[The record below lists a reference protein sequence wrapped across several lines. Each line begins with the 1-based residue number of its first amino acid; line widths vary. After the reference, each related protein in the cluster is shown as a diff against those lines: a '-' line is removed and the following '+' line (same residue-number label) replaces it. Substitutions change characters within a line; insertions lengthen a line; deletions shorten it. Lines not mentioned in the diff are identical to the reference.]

1 MPRRSNDFD
10 LEPNWHFD
18 FRDATSLPEDSV
30 VRVRFL
36 VNTCSAAVTVI
47 LLILVGWQTLVRA
60 SVAAQLRFWNERIAA
75 HQHEY
80 DELQVSLRDYMGE
93 AGRIKDAYDLVYS
106 PFVPSVFIL
115 NIGRTLPDRMT
126 IDAISYADKVIT
138 LRGSLA
144 EPPERAS
151 RVLGGY
157 IETLRKD
164 PRIGPLFSDISA
176 PSLDRSRQDN
186 TFNFLIVLKLPGAP

>member
-1 MPRRSNDFD
+1 MPKRSSDFD

-36 VNTCSAAVTVI
+36 VNTCAAAVAII
-47 LLILVGWQTLVRA
+47 LLILVGWQVLVRA
-60 SVAAQLRFWNERIAA
+60 SVAGQLHFWDERIAA

-80 DELQVSLRDYMGE
+80 EELQGSLHDYMAE
-93 AGRIKDAYDLVYS
+93 AGKIKDAYDLVYS
-106 PFVPSVFIL
+106 RFVPSVFIL
-115 NIGRTLPDRMT
+115 NIGRTLPERMT
-126 IDAISYADKVIT
+126 IDMIGFADGVVT

-144 EPPERAS
+144 ESPERAS

-157 IETLRKD
+157 VEALRKD
-164 PRIGPLFSDISA
+164 PKIGPLFSDISA
-176 PSLDRSRQDN
+176 PSLDRSKQDN
-186 TFNFLIVLKLPGAP
+186 TFNFMIVLKLPGAP

>member
-1 MPRRSNDFD
+1 MPRRASDFH

-36 VNTCSAAVTVI
+36 VNIGAAAVTIV
-47 LLILVGWQTLVRA
+47 LLTLVGWQVLVRA
-60 SVAAQLRFWNERIAA
+60 SVAAQLRFWDERIAA
-75 HQHEY
+75 HRHEY
-80 DELQVSLRDYMGE
+80 DELQKSLHDYMAE

-115 NIGRTLPDRMT
+115 TIGRTLPEKMT
-126 IDAISYADKVIT
+126 IDMIDDSAGVVT

-157 IETLRKD
+157 VETLRKD
-164 PRIGPLFSDISA
+164 PRIGPLFGDISA
-176 PSLDRSRQDN
+176 PSLDRSRDDN
-186 TFNFLIVLKLPGAP
+186 TFRFMIVLKPH

>member
-1 MPRRSNDFD
+1 MPRRSSDFD
-10 LEPNWHFD
+10 LEPNWHLD
-18 FRDATSLPEDSV
+18 FREVASLPEDRV

-36 VNTCSAAVTVI
+36 VNICAAAVALI
-47 LLILVGWQTLVRA
+47 LVTLVGWQVLVRA
-60 SVAAQLRFWNERIAA
+60 SVTSQLRFWDERIAA
-75 HQHEY
+75 HRHDY
-80 DELQVSLRDYMGE
+80 DELQTSLHDYMAE
-93 AGRIKDAYDLVYS
+93 AGRIKDAYDIVYS

-126 IDAISYADKVIT
+126 IDMIGYADGVVT

-157 IETLRKD
+157 VEALRKD
-164 PRIGPLFSDISA
+164 PQIGPLFSDIAA
-176 PSLDRSRQDN
+176 PNLDRSKQEDL
-186 TFNFLIVLKLPGAP
+186 FNFVIVLKLR